1 MASVPFALYCGFL
14 LYFSHHLISSETS
27 RDDNFILSCL
37 LSKSMVCLYCV
48 PLIAIILS
56 LVTTTRVKLSKI
68 YDRYGDAVTQSSS
81 NLPPFL
87 PDEDYVSKDQFD
99 AVRMKLQ
106 AQHEN
111 GKEETK
117 NSSKHDEHTVMGWA
131 LVTGASAGIGRAV
144 AISLAR
150 RNIPV
155 VLVARD
161 VGRLERL
168 SSTIKHC
175 YGVQTFVIQSDLCNG
190 DAVTKI
196 SNTLERNNIHI
207 DILVNN
213 AGVGDTREVV
223 AMSASVI
230 DELCQLNIVNTT
242 KLTQLLG
249 AKMKKRRS
257 GRIAFMSSLTGAM
270 PGVPNSAVYAA
281 TKCYQRSL
289 SASLGREMEHYG
301 VGVTCIMPGAV
312 MQTDFASSAKMAN
325 ALIWKI
331 PAGRLTPE
339 IVAESTVKAIIQGRQ
354 EVVVGWLN
362 WILVYIVGSIAPPRL
377 VLLICEFSWK
387 PPPFLTKTKK
397 ENKGEIQELL

>member
-1 MASVPFALYCGFL
+1 MICF
-14 LYFSHHLISSETS
+14 
-27 RDDNFILSCL
+27 
-37 LSKSMVCLYCV
+37 YCV
-48 PLIAIILS
+48 PLVAIILT
-56 LVTTTRVKLSKI
+56 LITTTRVKLSKI
-68 YDRYGDAVTQSSS
+68 FDRYGRLVTQSSN

-87 PDEDYVSKDQFD
+87 PDEDYVSKDQSN

-106 AQHEN
+106 AQQED
-111 GKEETK
+111 GKEEA
-117 NSSKHDEHTVMGWA
+117 NSSKDDKNTVMGWA
-131 LVTGASAGIGRAV
+131 LVTGASSGIGRAV

-155 VLVARD
+155 VLVSRNGD
-161 VGRLERL
+161 GRLDRL

-196 SNTLERNNIHI
+196 SNTLERNKIDI

-223 AMSASVI
+223 EMSASVI

-249 AKMKKRRS
+249 AKMKKKGR
-257 GRIAFMSSLTGAM
+257 GRIAFMSSLTGAV

-289 SASLGREMEHYG
+289 SASLGREMEQYG

-312 MQTDFASSAKMAN
+312 MQTAFASSAKMAD
-325 ALIWKI
+325 ALVWKF
-331 PAGRLTPE
+331 PVGRLTPE

-362 WILVYIVGSIAPPRL
+362 WLMVYIVGSIAPSRL
-377 VLLICEFSWK
+377 VMLICEFTWK
-387 PPPFLTKTKK
+387 PPPFLTKMK
-397 ENKGEIQELL
+397 EKNKGESQELL

>member
-1 MASVPFALYCGFL
+1 
-14 LYFSHHLISSETS
+14 
-27 RDDNFILSCL
+27 
-37 LSKSMVCLYCV
+37 MVCFYCV
-48 PLIAIILS
+48 PLVSIILS

-68 YDRYGDAVTQSSS
+68 YDRYGDVVTQSSS

-106 AQHEN
+106 AQHDD
-111 GKEETK
+111 GKEET
-117 NSSKHDEHTVMGWA
+117 NSSKGDENTLMGWA

-155 VLVARD
+155 VLVSRD
-161 VGRLERL
+161 VGRLQRL

-249 AKMKKRRS
+249 AKMKKTGR
-257 GRIAFMSSLTGAM
+257 GRIAFMSSLTGAV

-281 TKCYQRSL
+281 TKYYQRSL